1 MIYGIGTDIVSIS
14 RIREALSR
22 HGERFPQRIL
32 SEAEIVEFAGK
43 KDPVRFLAK
52 RFAAKEAFSKAL
64 GLGMTMPM
72 SWRRMAVGHDARGK
86 PILVYHPELA
96 AYVTSVGII
105 AGHISI
111 TDEHDHAVAFV
122 VLEQTA

>member
-1 MIYGIGTDIVSIS
+1 MIFGIGTDIVSVS
-14 RIREALSR
+14 RIRDALSR

-32 SEAEIVEFAGK
+32 SDAEMIEFVMK

-72 SWRRMAVGHDARGK
+72 SWRRMGVGHDGRGK

-96 AYVTSVGII
+96 AYVESVGIT

-111 TDEHDHAVAFV
+111 TDEDDHAVAFV
-122 VLEQTA
+122 VLEQTV